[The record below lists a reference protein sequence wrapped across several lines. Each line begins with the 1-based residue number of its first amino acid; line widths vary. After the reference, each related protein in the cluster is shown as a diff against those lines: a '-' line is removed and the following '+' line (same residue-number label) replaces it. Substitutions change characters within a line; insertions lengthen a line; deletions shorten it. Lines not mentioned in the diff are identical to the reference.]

1 MQYMSYVKSSS
12 MDNETFIQI
21 RSSQCLYY
29 VYGNLLASAVIR
41 KKRINQYLHG
51 IYIGK
56 RVLVENIIGS
66 RDGFKDTQTS
76 ICNGHAMVHPHAM
89 DD

>member
-1 MQYMSYVKSSS
+1 M
-12 MDNETFIQI
+12 
-21 RSSQCLYY
+21 
-29 VYGNLLASAVIR
+29 
-41 KKRINQYLHG
+41 HG

-76 ICNGHAMVHPHAM
+76 ICNGHAIMVHPHAM